1 MEVPRFPA
9 EHFGRVRLQDQRY
22 KQFDEGLRQLEEE
35 GLMQVF
41 YLTSGRREPIVGV
54 VGALQFDVIASRL
67 GSEYNVEVQVEPAS
81 YTAARWLA
89 NPDAAIPS
97 LGGGA
102 ALAADRQDRR
112 VILFASAWEVNYFA
126 RQYPE
131 IALLSESPTSAVTQG
146 K

>member
-1 MEVPRFPA
+1 
-9 EHFGRVRLQDQRY
+9 
-22 KQFDEGLRQLEEE
+22 
-35 GLMQVF
+35 MQVF

-89 NPDAAIPS
+89 NPDAAMPS

-112 VILFASAWEVNYFA
+112 VILFASAWEVSYFA

-131 IALLSESPTSAVTQG
+131 IVLLSESPASAVTQG